1 MNKSARSISNDYE
14 NALSKLKTAGN
25 MLRSESYLSEETA
38 DIAMKTFNRLFK
50 DGITSLV
57 EAYCETA
64 HLCMEE
70 LGSTVNEL
78 DMKEV
83 LSEITNK
90 EKD

>member
-14 NALSKLKTAGN
+14 DALSKLKIAGN

-50 DGITSLV
+50 DGMTSLM
-57 EAYCETA
+57 EAYNETA
-64 HLCMEE
+64 HLCREE
-70 LGSTVNEL
+70 LGSTVNVL
-78 DMKEV
+78 DMEEV
-83 LSEITNK
+83 LGEITDK

>member
-50 DGITSLV
+50 DGITSLI

-64 HLCMEE
+64 HLCREE
-70 LGSTVNEL
+70 LGSTVNAL
-78 DMKEV
+78 DMEEV

>member
-64 HLCMEE
+64 HLCREE
-70 LGSTVNEL
+70 LGSTVNAL
-78 DMKEV
+78 DMEEV

>member
-64 HLCMEE
+64 HLCSEE
-70 LGSTVNEL
+70 LGSTVNAL
-78 DMKEV
+78 DMEEV

>member
-50 DGITSLV
+50 DGIASLI

-64 HLCMEE
+64 HLCIDE
-70 LGSTVNEL
+70 LGSTVDEL
-78 DMKEV
+78 DMEEV